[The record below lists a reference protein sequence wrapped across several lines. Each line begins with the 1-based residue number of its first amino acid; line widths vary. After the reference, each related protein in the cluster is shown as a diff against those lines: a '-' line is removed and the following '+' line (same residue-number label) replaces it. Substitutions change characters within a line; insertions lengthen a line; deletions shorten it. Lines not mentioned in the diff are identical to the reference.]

1 MSTPSLGVLIVED
14 DPVAAMMLRRMVEQE
29 GHSVCGIVSRG
40 AEVQEAVL
48 SLCPDVL
55 LMDIHLEDGQ
65 DGLTLTGELSRKM
78 QVPVIVIS
86 GTSDPAVMA
95 RVADSGALGFIEK
108 PVSAGALKVNL
119 QIALHHYTLE
129 KNLWASERRHRSI
142 FDNAA
147 VGIYVCLPD
156 GQYLTCNQAFASML
170 GYDSPGEL
178 IRLLVAP
185 DEQLYDEEGRRAE
198 LLALLHEKGEV
209 SAFESKVYGRDGDML
224 WIEEHCSA
232 VMGKDGRFKC
242 YEGVVINVTARKQ
255 AEEAFQ
261 LAYQLLQS
269 TMDSVRDAILV
280 TDLQGYM
287 IMANKAARELFGQ
300 ELEEGAK
307 ISCAGFTAPDSPY
320 GRFIR
325 DHAPHTGELSLEGSA
340 EIFWAEVAPYH
351 APAGA
356 VIGAVHTLRHLP
368 EGAVGI
374 IV

>member
-1 MSTPSLGVLIVED
+1 MSTLSLRVLIVED
-14 DPVAAMMLRRMVEQE
+14 DPVAAVMLRRMVEQE
-29 GHSVCGIVSRG
+29 GHSVCGVVSRG

-48 SLCPDVL
+48 SLCPDAL
-55 LMDIHLEDGQ
+55 LMDIHLEDGL
-65 DGLTLTGELSRKM
+65 DGLTLTSELSRKM

-119 QIALHHYTLE
+119 QIAVHHYTLE
-129 KNLWASERRHRSI
+129 KSLWASERRHRSI

-147 VGIYVCLPD
+147 VGIYVCCPD
-156 GQYLTCNQAFASML
+156 GRYLTCNQAFASML
-170 GYDSPGEL
+170 GYDNPAEL
-178 IRLLVAP
+178 ISLLVAP
-185 DEQLYDEEGRRAE
+185 DEQLYDEAGRREE
-198 LLALLHEKGEV
+198 LLALLHEKGEAP
-209 SAFESKVYGRDGDML
+209 AFESKVYGRDGDML

-232 VMGKDGRFKC
+232 VLGKDGRFKR
-242 YEGVVINVTARKQ
+242 YEGVVVNVTARKQ
-255 AEEAFQ
+255 TEEAFQ

-280 TDLQGYM
+280 TDLQGYL
-287 IMANKAARELFGQ
+287 IMANKTARELFGQ

-307 ISCAGFTAPDSPY
+307 VPCAGFTAPDSPY
-320 GRFIR
+320 GRFVR
-325 DHAPHTGELSLEGSA
+325 DHAPHTGELRLERNA

-351 APAGA
+351 TPGGI

-368 EGAVGI
+368 EDTDAI
-374 IV
+374 IL